1 VDPKHQ
7 RKGVGRLLLDGG
19 IDKAKEQRRD
29 VYIISME
36 AGRPLYLGAGFKQIG
51 SLETFGVSQ
60 YPMLLKTSNADKSNL
75 G

>member
-1 VDPKHQ
+1 
-7 RKGVGRLLLDGG
+7 
-19 IDKAKEQRRD
+19 
-29 VYIISME
+29 ME

-75 G
+75 E